1 MKKGFVCALAIVFMM
16 IFAVSVSAQSSVKDD
31 FTHYWM
37 MKEGEIMKEKA
48 KVMKGEGE
56 LLIDKGKLLIK
67 EGEMYIAR
75 GREGLKL
82 IPGADDQNHYFL
94 IAEGERMV
102 QKGAAQVKEGEQMI
116 LRSYMMLQEGEF
128 MLYHGKEGTKKK

>member
-1 MKKGFVCALAIVFMM
+1 M
-16 IFAVSVSAQSSVKDD
+16 IGIAGQRDRFAGRIGARV
-31 FTHYWM
+31 
-37 MKEGEIMKEKA
+37 
-48 KVMKGEGE
+48 
-56 LLIDKGKLLIK
+56 
-67 EGEMYIAR
+67 AR
-75 GREGLKL
+75 GDAR
-82 IPGADDQNHYFL
+82 HHFL

>member
-1 MKKGFVCALAIVFMM
+1 MKKGLVLVLAIALMM
-16 IFAVSVSAQSSVKDD
+16 IFTATTYAQSAKDD

-48 KVMKGEGE
+48 KVMKGEGDV
-56 LLIDKGKLLIK
+56 LIDKGKLLIK
-67 EGEMYIAR
+67 EGEMFIAR
-75 GREGLKL
+75 GREGLKVV
-82 IPGADDQNHYFL
+82 PGADDQNHYFL

-102 QKGAAQVKEGEQMI
+102 QKGAGQVKEGEQMI

-128 MLYHGKEGTKKK
+128 MLYHGQEGTKRK